1 MTPVGDHRSIFADVR
16 VISATNRDL
25 EQEVIEGRFR
35 EDLFYRLNAV
45 KLTATPLSSRVEDI
59 PLPCHFFLGQWSAD
73 NGLPAKRLSA
83 EALRVLMAHD
93 WPGNVRQLHNVLE
106 RAALF
111 SDGEEISV
119 EQFARL
125 WRNSGRGPADA
136 GPALG
141 ESDRPD
147 TPPVAFAAAARRIR
161 RLVAKLRKRMS
172 SESKARLRDLL
183 RSLSHELET
192 ERNRGG

>member
-1 MTPVGDHRSIFADVR
+1 MVDCASASATLFASELFGHVKGAYSGADANTLGSFRAANGGTIFLDEIGELPPEIQRQLLRVTQGHAVTPVGDHRSIFADVR

-59 PLPCHFFLGQWSAD
+59 ALLCHFFLGQWSAD

-83 EALRVLMAHD
+83 EALRVLMAND

-119 EQFARL
+119 EQVRT
-125 WRNSGRGPADA
+125 
-136 GPALG
+136 ALG
-141 ESDRPD
+141 
-147 TPPVAFAAAARRIR
+147 RR
-161 RLVAKLRKRMS
+161 
-172 SESKARLRDLL
+172 
-183 RSLSHELET
+183 
-192 ERNRGG
+192 